1 MKTSFSMLVWVV
13 VLAGCEKV
21 DTQTRVLARNVIV
34 ESSSRSSLT
43 SGDAQDALETLTLDL
58 GRVMVGTWNIVNKN
72 IEDTHVATGRVQIS
86 ANGAFALQAGSF
98 AAIGEGTGGF
108 CDHVAGS
115 ENYEFLTPKLVVFRH
130 TNQNVGNTVIPAV
143 VDLQQDTITFMGSG
157 GCGQLGIQRVSILTR
172 VQTPDAGP

>member
-1 MKTSFSMLVWVV
+1 MGFSVLAWVV
-13 VLAGCEKV
+13 VLTGCEKV
-21 DTQTRVLARNVIV
+21 DGQTRVLARNVIV

-58 GRVMVGTWNIVNKN
+58 GRVMIGTWNIVNKN
-72 IEDTHVATGRVQIS
+72 IEDSHVASGRVQIS
-86 ANGAFALQAGSF
+86 AGGVFALEAGSF

-115 ENYEFLTPKLVVFRH
+115 ETYEFLTPKLVVFRH
-130 TNQNVGNTVIPAV
+130 VNQGTNNNVIPAV

-157 GCGQLGIQRVSILTR
+157 GCGQLGLQRVSILTR
-172 VQTPDAGP
+172 RTPDAGP